1 MNESDSKEVPAHE
14 PAAFGQQLMLAR
26 EKANMT
32 LEVCA
37 AALHLSE
44 DIVDAIENSDL
55 DRLPPVT
62 FVQGYVRSY
71 ARLLGMHEETIL
83 AEFENEVPHEMESE
97 LHPRSPLP
105 DEADSKTPVVRVVS
119 IVLVIGA
126 VALLLY
132 AIFSYYSEKSETI
145 EKAAREEASD
155 QAELPSEAPLVIEQH
170 ARIEDDELI
179 VEESATEPVVTPP
192 ITEAAPAEAEPAVTE
207 QPVEEVK
214 AEAVEDAEVAEEVGE
229 IIAPEP
235 APITGNDVL
244 VLETEEETWAEIVD
258 ASDIRMFYGTL
269 VPGRRLELTGQ
280 TPFDV
285 FLGNAPAAS
294 LSVNGNDVE
303 MTKYTR
309 SNNIAHFKVMV
320 VDGQIQI
327 EKP

>member
-1 MNESDSKEVPAHE
+1 MNESDNSELPAHE

-26 EKANMT
+26 EKANMSV
-32 LEVCA
+32 EECA

-44 DIVDAIENSDL
+44 DIVEAIENSDL
-55 DRLPPVT
+55 ERLPPVT
-62 FVQGYVRSY
+62 FVHGYVRNY
-71 ARLLGMHEETIL
+71 ARLLGLHEETIL
-83 AEFENEVPHEMESE
+83 AEFENEVPHELETE
-97 LHPRSPLP
+97 LQPRSPSP
-105 DEADSKTPVVRVVS
+105 DQADSKTPMVRVVS
-119 IVLVIGA
+119 IVLIIA
-126 VALLLY
+126 VVVLLFY
-132 AIFSYYSEKSETI
+132 AIFSYYSEKSVSI
-145 EKAAREEASD
+145 EKAARE
-155 QAELPSEAPLVIEQH
+155 QAEEQAQTAPQAPLVIEQH
-170 ARIEDDELI
+170 ARIEDDMLI
-179 VEESATEPVVTPP
+179 AEEPATEVVEPPVS
-192 ITEAAPAEAEPAVTE
+192 AEV
-207 QPVEEVK
+207 
-214 AEAVEDAEVAEEVGE
+214 EAVDETPAIEEPAEVAVETVTEPLPEE
-229 IIAPEP
+229 IIVPEP

-269 VPGRRLELTGQ
+269 VPGRRLDLTGQ
-280 TPFDV
+280 APFDV

>member
-1 MNESDSKEVPAHE
+1 MNESDNNEVPTHE

-26 EKANMT
+26 EKANMSV
-32 LEVCA
+32 EECA

-44 DIVDAIENSDL
+44 DIVEAIENSDL
-55 DRLPPVT
+55 ERLPPVT
-62 FVQGYVRSY
+62 FVHGYVRNY
-71 ARLLGMHEETIL
+71 ARLLGIHEETIL
-83 AEFENEVPHEMESE
+83 AEFENEVPHELESE
-97 LHPRSPLP
+97 LPPRSPSP
-105 DEADSKTPVVRVVS
+105 DEADSKTPMVRMVS
-119 IVLVIGA
+119 IALIIAVVVL
-126 VALLLY
+126 LFY
-132 AIFSYYSEKSETI
+132 AIFSYYSEKSESI
-145 EKAAREEASD
+145 EKAARQQAED
-155 QAELPSEAPLVIEQH
+155 QAQLPPEAPLVVEQH
-170 ARIEDDELI
+170 ARIEDDVLI
-179 VEESATEPVVTPP
+179 VEEPATEVVEPP
-192 ITEAAPAEAEPAVTE
+192 APAEVEAVDE
-207 QPVEEVK
+207 APVVEETEEAAAAETV
-214 AEAVEDAEVAEEVGE
+214 AEAQPEE
-229 IIAPEP
+229 IIVPEP

-320 VDGQIQI
+320 VDGQIRI

>member
-1 MNESDSKEVPAHE
+1 MNESDSSEVPAHE

-26 EKANMT
+26 EKANMSV
-32 LEVCA
+32 EECA

-44 DIVDAIENSDL
+44 DIVEAIENSDL
-55 DRLPPVT
+55 ERLPPVT
-62 FVQGYVRSY
+62 FVHGYIRNY
-71 ARLLGMHEETIL
+71 ARLLGLHEETIL
-83 AEFENEVPHEMESE
+83 AEFENEVPHELESE
-97 LHPRSPLP
+97 LHPRSALP
-105 DEADSKTPVVRVVS
+105 DEADSKTPLVRIVS
-119 IVLVIGA
+119 IVLIIAA
-126 VALLLY
+126 VVLLLY
-132 AIFSYYSEKSETI
+132 AIFSYYIEKSESI
-145 EKAAREEASD
+145 EKAARE
-155 QAELPSEAPLVIEQH
+155 QAEGQAQSPPEAPPAVEQH
-170 ARIEDDELI
+170 ARIEDDVLI
-179 VEESATEPVVTPP
+179 VEEPATAVVEPPVSAEVEAVDETPAIEEPVEVTEETATEPPP
-192 ITEAAPAEAEPAVTE
+192 E
-207 QPVEEVK
+207 
-214 AEAVEDAEVAEEVGE
+214 E
-229 IIAPEP
+229 IIVAEP

-269 VPGRRLELTGQ
+269 VPGRRLDLTGQ

-285 FLGNAPAAS
+285 FLGNAPASS